1 MLQLA
6 PTHVQIISTK
16 ADPRSM
22 LPQLGW
28 AMAHPRLIGLIWFLP
43 EVGQVARTCAAAKVS
58 RASQRLAKSTSKR
71 RGTAVHMEPDAS
83 GYWKTTCPS
92 KGTLSASMGGYVPK
106 GQKVHVATPGLPLQN
121 YQPLGTSAKPVSLC
135 RIVGP

>member
-28 AMAHPRLIGLIWFLP
+28 AMAHPRLIGLICFLP

-71 RGTAVHMEPDAS
+71 RGTAVLMEPDAS

-92 KGTLSASMGGYVPK
+92 KCQLPWEGMF
-106 GQKVHVATPGLPLQN
+106 QKVKRYMLQLQDCHSRITSPSEPLPSP
-121 YQPLGTSAKPVSLC
+121 YHRAESLDHS
-135 RIVGP
+135 